1 MVNPRHDFEVRENR
15 GPQGPRK
22 LLKERELYRSLVDQG
37 VSNAHVC
44 RIVGVAL
51 RAASGPGEE
60 TATAGAG
67 RAGGRGQIREDPAEA
82 DPAEV
87 GAACPRSTATGG
99 ASTTGCTCARSM
111 APGSGCSLR
120 WPRRT

>member
-22 LLKERELYRSLVDQG
+22 LLKERELYRSLVDQA
-37 VSNAHVC
+37 VSNAHVR
-44 RIVGVAL
+44 RIVGLAL

-67 RAGGRGQIREDPAEA
+67 RAGGRGQIREDPAE
-82 DPAEV
+82 V

-111 APGSGCSLR
+111 AAGSGCSLR